1 VTSNDGAIGRL
12 LLACSL
18 LAAII
23 DASPSAAGQSLSDV
37 FLSPRFAHLGLAP
50 LGPALANTVAST
62 YPVASASSS
71 VTFVYNRELDTVE
84 RRPGP
89 LGPIL
94 GERAETVGQGKF
106 DLALTYSFVDLTTIN
121 GEPLG
126 HLVNSPLV
134 NGRFLFFP
142 VPGGTKLKDG
152 RFTTELPVRVVLD
165 IGVQAHIVS
174 PSVTYGVTPDLD
186 VNLTLPIVRTSLDLR
201 TRSRI
206 PDPRF
211 PSFMLGPDNP
221 LAGTDVQSASASSAG
236 VGDLLL
242 RAKYV
247 VWRGEPVDVAAGL
260 GLSLPTGRADDFQ
273 GAGTTRVEPG
283 VIASRVFGTW
293 LELFGNAG
301 IALDAEDVGRSVVQ
315 WAIGGT
321 VMPIEQ
327 VAVPIVFLGRDE
339 LAAPAD
345 AIANP
350 FFFQI
355 ERSDTVDA
363 SVGIRWQFADNA
375 VVSANALVPLNRQGL
390 RADVIPT
397 FEVDCTF

>member
-1 VTSNDGAIGRL
+1 MGRL
-12 LLACSL
+12 MLACS
-18 LAAII
+18 AFGVIATR
-23 DASPSAAGQSLSDV
+23 SAAASQSLSDV
-37 FLSPRFAHLGLAP
+37 FSSPRFAHLGLAP
-50 LGPALANTVAST
+50 LGPALASTVAST

-94 GERAETVGQGKF
+94 GERAETIGQGRF
-106 DLALTYSFVDLTTIN
+106 DLALTYSFVDLTSID
-121 GEPLG
+121 GEPLDD
-126 HLVNSPLV
+126 LVNAPVV

-142 VPGGTKLKDG
+142 VPRGAMLKDG
-152 RFTTELPVRVVLD
+152 RFTTVLPVRVNLD
-165 IGVQAHIVS
+165 LDVEAHIFS

-186 VNLTLPIVRTSLDLR
+186 VNLTVPIVRTSLDLR
-201 TRSRI
+201 TRSLI

-211 PSFMLGPDNP
+211 PSFALEPGNP
-221 LAGTDVQSASASSAG
+221 LAGREVQSASASSVG

-260 GLSLPTGRADDFQ
+260 GLSLPTGSADDFQ

-283 VIASRVFGTW
+283 LIASRVVGTW
-293 LELFGNAG
+293 LELLANAG
-301 IALDAEDVGRSVVQ
+301 IALDAKDVGRSVVQ

-321 VMPIEQ
+321 LMPVEQ

-339 LAAPAD
+339 LGAPAEP
-345 AIANP
+345 IANP

-363 SVGIRWQFADNA
+363 SVGIRWRFADTA
-375 VVSANALVPLNRQGL
+375 VLSANALVPLNRQGL
-390 RADVIPT
+390 RADFIPT
-397 FEVDCTF
+397 LEVEGTF